1 MDRPTAV
8 PSDARVYTGRVPPS
22 QFISRHV
29 AQIPSALT
37 HASNEWIAVGQSERN
52 KSMLDHKA
60 ASAPES
66 AWRRGRKCAAQSAT
80 AASHTKPDEGGRS
93 RYRRNLQSF
102 ERLPGAARISLS
114 NAGAPAQ
121 FVGGRPKVR
130 FSQRIEQTKPLEA
143 YRGSDA
149 RNEREWNEA

>member
-1 MDRPTAV
+1 MA
-8 PSDARVYTGRVPPS
+8 G
-22 QFISRHV
+22 
-29 AQIPSALT
+29 L
-37 HASNEWIAVGQSERN
+37 
-52 KSMLDHKA
+52 
-60 ASAPES
+60 
-66 AWRRGRKCAAQSAT
+66 RRGRKYAAQSAA

-149 RNEREWNEA
+149 RNERDGMKAWS